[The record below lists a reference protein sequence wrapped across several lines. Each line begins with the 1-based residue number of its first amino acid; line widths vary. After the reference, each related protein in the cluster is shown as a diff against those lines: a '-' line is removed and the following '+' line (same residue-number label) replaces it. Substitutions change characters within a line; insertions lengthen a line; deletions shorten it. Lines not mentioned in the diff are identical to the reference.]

1 MADITPEKA
10 SLKFSANEPTSDKDS
25 GMLPPPLMQICGKTK
40 TNQKGKLKIV
50 RREKEITRKT
60 YSERKSQKTK
70 VIIKQIF
77 YLIIKIYILKGG
89 T

>member
-25 GMLPPPLMQICGKTK
+25 GMLPPPLMQSCGKTK

-60 YSERKSQKTK
+60 YSERKSRKTK
-70 VIIKQIF
+70 IIIKQIF
-77 YLIIKIYILKGG
+77 YLIIKIYI
-89 T
+89 

>member
-25 GMLPPPLMQICGKTK
+25 GMLPPPLMQSCGKTK
-40 TNQKGKLKIV
+40 KNQKGKLKIV

-60 YSERKSQKTK
+60 YSQR
-70 VIIKQIF
+70 
-77 YLIIKIYILKGG
+77 
-89 T
+89 